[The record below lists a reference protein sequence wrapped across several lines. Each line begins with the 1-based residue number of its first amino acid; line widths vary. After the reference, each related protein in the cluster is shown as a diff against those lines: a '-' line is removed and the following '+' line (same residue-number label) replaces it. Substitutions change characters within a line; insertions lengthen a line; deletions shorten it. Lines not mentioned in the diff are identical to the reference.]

1 MNELKT
7 ISQIAAELGVTRQ
20 AVYQR
25 IKSTELSTRLQPFT
39 VKQNNT
45 KVYTLQG
52 QELIKQAFSSGVN
65 VNCKQAVDS
74 KRQSIDSKLI
84 DSLQA
89 TIATLTNQLES
100 KDKQIE
106 KLTEQVSTLLQQIDK
121 LTTALQAAQ
130 ALHGMDKQQ
139 AVIEVQE
146 RPAEQAQITELKEQ
160 LREEKEKSEKV
171 QNELTAKVDELQRQ
185 IAAATKQPAPRPRSE
200 RQQRNTFFSKLKK
213 RFF

>member
-25 IKSTELSTRLQPFT
+25 IKGAELSTRLQPFT

-45 KVYTLQG
+45 KFYTLQG

-84 DSLQA
+84 DNLTEQLQV
-89 TIATLTNQLES
+89 
-100 KDKQIE
+100 KDKQIQQ
-106 KLTEQVSTLLQQIDK
+106 LTEQVGNLIQQIDK

-139 AVIEVQE
+139 AVIEVKE
-146 RPAEQAQITELKEQ
+146 RPAAANAESRPASEPRPAQ
-160 LREEKEKSEKV
+160 
-171 QNELTAKVDELQRQ
+171 
-185 IAAATKQPAPRPRSE
+185 RPRS
-200 RQQRNTFFSKLKK
+200 RQQPQQKLSFLDRILKRSKKQ
-213 RFF
+213 R

>member
-25 IKSTELSTRLQPFT
+25 IKGTELSTRLQLFT

-45 KVYTLQG
+45 KFYTLQG

-65 VNCKQAVDS
+65 ANCKQAVDS

-84 DSLQA
+84 DSL
-89 TIATLTNQLES
+89 TEQLQV
-100 KDKQIE
+100 KDEQIQR
-106 KLTEQVSTLLQQIDK
+106 LTEQVGNLIQQIDK

-139 AVIEVQE
+139 AVIAVNE
-146 RPAEQAQITELKEQ
+146 RPAANVE
-160 LREEKEKSEKV
+160 S
-171 QNELTAKVDELQRQ
+171 
-185 IAAATKQPAPRPRSE
+185 RPRSE
-200 RQQRNTFFSKLKK
+200 RQQPRKKQSMLDSLLKAFRRK
-213 RFF
+213 

>member
-25 IKSTELSTRLQPFT
+25 IKGAELSTRLQPFT

-45 KVYTLQG
+45 KFYTLQG
-52 QELIKQAFSSGVN
+52 QELIKQAFLSGVN

-74 KRQSIDSKLI
+74 KRQLIDSKLI
-84 DSLQA
+84 DSL
-89 TIATLTNQLES
+89 TEQLQV
-100 KDKQIE
+100 KDKQIQQ
-106 KLTEQVSTLLQQIDK
+106 LTEQVGNLIQQIDK

-139 AVIEVQE
+139 AVIEVKE
-146 RPAEQAQITELKEQ
+146 RPAAANAESRPASEPRPAQ
-160 LREEKEKSEKV
+160 
-171 QNELTAKVDELQRQ
+171 
-185 IAAATKQPAPRPRSE
+185 RPRS
-200 RQQRNTFFSKLKK
+200 RQQPQQKLSFLDRLLKRNKK
-213 RFF
+213 QR

>member
-25 IKSTELSTRLQPFT
+25 IKSAELSTRLQPFT
-39 VKQNNT
+39 VKHNNT

-84 DSLQA
+84 DSL
-89 TIATLTNQLES
+89 TEQLQV
-100 KDKQIE
+100 KDKQIQQ
-106 KLTEQVSTLLQQIDK
+106 LTEQVSTLLQQIDK

-139 AVIEVQE
+139 AVIEVRE
-146 RPAEQAQITELKEQ
+146 RPAASETSRTTSEQRPAQRHRSTQQQPTKRDSSFLSFIKN
-160 LREEKEKSEKV
+160 KF
-171 QNELTAKVDELQRQ
+171 QR
-185 IAAATKQPAPRPRSE
+185 KQ
-200 RQQRNTFFSKLKK
+200 
-213 RFF
+213 

>member
-7 ISQIAAELGVTRQ
+7 ISQIATELGVTRQ

-25 IKSTELSTRLQPFT
+25 IKGAELSTRLQPFT

-45 KVYTLQG
+45 KFYTLQG

-65 VNCKQAVDS
+65 ANCKQAVDS

-84 DSLQA
+84 DSL
-89 TIATLTNQLES
+89 TEQLQV
-100 KDKQIE
+100 KDKQIQQ
-106 KLTEQVSTLLQQIDK
+106 LTEQVGNLIQQIDK

-139 AVIEVQE
+139 AVIEVDAPTEQE
-146 RPAEQAQITELKEQ
+146 QQQSQPQTSEH
-160 LREEKEKSEKV
+160 EKELAEDPPKKKLSFF
-171 QNELTAKVDELQRQ
+171 QRLFRKN
-185 IAAATKQPAPRPRSE
+185 ID
-200 RQQRNTFFSKLKK
+200 
-213 RFF
+213 

>member
-1 MNELKT
+1 VNELKT

-25 IKSTELSTRLQPFT
+25 IKGAELSTRLQPFT

-84 DSLQA
+84 DSL
-89 TIATLTNQLES
+89 TEQLQV
-100 KDKQIE
+100 KDKQIQQ
-106 KLTEQVSTLLQQIDK
+106 LTEQVGNLIQQIDK

-139 AVIEVQE
+139 AVIEVKE
-146 RPAEQAQITELKEQ
+146 RPAAA
-160 LREEKEKSEKV
+160 
-171 QNELTAKVDELQRQ
+171 NVDS
-185 IAAATKQPAPRPRSE
+185 RPQSE
-200 RQQRNTFFSKLKK
+200 RQQPRRKQSMLDSLLKAFRRK
-213 RFF
+213 QA

>member
-25 IKSTELSTRLQPFT
+25 IKGAELSTRLQPFT

-84 DSLQA
+84 DSL
-89 TIATLTNQLES
+89 TEQLQV

-139 AVIEVQE
+139 AVIEVRE
-146 RPAEQAQITELKEQ
+146 RPAAASETSRTTSEPRPAQ
-160 LREEKEKSEKV
+160 
-171 QNELTAKVDELQRQ
+171 
-185 IAAATKQPAPRPRSE
+185 RPRSE
-200 RQQRNTFFSKLKK
+200 RQQPRRKQSMLDSFLKAFRRK
-213 RFF
+213 QA

>member
-25 IKSTELSTRLQPFT
+25 IKSAELSTRLQPFT

-52 QELIKQAFSSGVN
+52 QELIKRAFSSGVN

-84 DSLQA
+84 DKLSEQLQV
-89 TIATLTNQLES
+89 

-139 AVIEVQE
+139 AVIDVKE
-146 RPAEQAQITELKEQ
+146 RPAAA
-160 LREEKEKSEKV
+160 SE
-171 QNELTAKVDELQRQ
+171 TSR
-185 IAAATKQPAPRPRSE
+185 PASE
-200 RQQRNTFFSKLKK
+200 REPKQKPVKRSRSATQQPHTFFNFIKNGFRRKQ
-213 RFF
+213 

>member
-25 IKSTELSTRLQPFT
+25 IKSAELSTRLQPFT

-84 DSLQA
+84 DKLSEQ
-89 TIATLTNQLES
+89 LTV

-106 KLTEQVSTLLQQIDK
+106 KLAEQVNTLLQQIDK

-139 AVIEVQE
+139 AVIEVKE
-146 RPAEQAQITELKEQ
+146 RPAAA
-160 LREEKEKSEKV
+160 SE
-171 QNELTAKVDELQRQ
+171 TSRTTSAP
-185 IAAATKQPAPRPRSE
+185 KQQPRPAQ
-200 RQQRNTFFSKLKK
+200 RQQRRPQKQSIFDRIFRRK
-213 RFF
+213 

>member
-25 IKSTELSTRLQPFT
+25 IKGAELSTRLQPFT

-45 KVYTLQG
+45 KFYTSQG
-52 QELIKQAFSSGVN
+52 QELIKQAFLSGVN

-84 DSLQA
+84 DSL
-89 TIATLTNQLES
+89 TEQLQV
-100 KDKQIE
+100 KDK
-106 KLTEQVSTLLQQIDK
+106 
-121 LTTALQAAQ
+121 Q

-139 AVIEVQE
+139 AVIEVKE
-146 RPAEQAQITELKEQ
+146 RPAAANAESRPA
-160 LREEKEKSEKV
+160 SE
-171 QNELTAKVDELQRQ
+171 
-185 IAAATKQPAPRPRSE
+185 PRPAQRTRS
-200 RQQRNTFFSKLKK
+200 RQQPQQKLSFLDRLLKRSKK
-213 RFF
+213 